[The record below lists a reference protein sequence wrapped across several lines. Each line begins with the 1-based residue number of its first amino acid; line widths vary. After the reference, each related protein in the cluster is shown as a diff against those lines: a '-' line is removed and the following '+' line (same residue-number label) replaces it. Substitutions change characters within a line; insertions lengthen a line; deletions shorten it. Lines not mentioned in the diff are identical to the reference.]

1 MMGTNRKLPF
11 GYKMEQGRVVV
22 DTGEATWVKHLF
34 EQYNLGVSIR
44 SLTNVMH
51 NSSVPYDGDRQWNIN
66 MVARILADERY
77 IGQGGYPA
85 ILDDNVFHTAMEKRN
100 KKAPAVQK
108 TEAQKL
114 LRRKCGCRITP
125 HIEHEV
131 LYLLNTLAGNPERI
145 VMPKPPNTKNQRL
158 DVLKSELDEILA
170 CLPVGEEKAREK
182 VLQIAAAMYEAIDPR
197 EYETLRMRK
206 LFSAE
211 APRSELDASLID
223 AVISAVLVG
232 GNGKVRIKLKN
243 DQTMEREE
251 HK

>member
-1 MMGTNRKLPF
+1 MGSNRKLPF
-11 GYKMEQGRVVV
+11 GYRMEQGRI
-22 DTGEATWVKHLF
+22 TRSPEESQWVAYIF
-34 EQYNLGVSIR
+34 NQYAQGASYQE
-44 SLTNVMH
+44 LTETMKRKG
-51 NSSVPYDGDRQWNIN
+51 VPYDGDKPWNKN
-66 MVARILADERY
+66 MIARILGNVRY
-77 IGQGGYPA
+77 CGCGGFPQ
-85 ILDDNVFHTAMEKRN
+85 IITLDAFAAAAEKRD
-100 KKAPAVQK
+100 KKVPTQQK

-131 LYLLNTLAGNPERI
+131 LYLLNTLAGNPDRI
-145 VMPKPPNTKNQRL
+145 VMPESPNAKNQRL
-158 DVLKSELDEILA
+158 DALKSELDEILA
-170 CLPVGEEKAREK
+170 CLPVDEAQAREK
-182 VLQIAAAMYEAIDPR
+182 VMEIAAAMYEAIDPR

-206 LFSAE
+206 LFAAE

-223 AVISAVLVG
+223 TVISAVLVD

>member
-1 MMGTNRKLPF
+1 MGTNRKLPF

-22 DTGEATWVKHLF
+22 NTGEATWVKYLF

-44 SLTNVMH
+44 FLTNVMH
-51 NSSVPYDGDRQWNIN
+51 NSSVPYDGDRRWNIN

-85 ILDDNVFHTAMEKRN
+85 ILDDTVFCTAMEKRN

-131 LYLLNTLAGNPERI
+131 LYLLNMLAGNPERI
-145 VMPKPPNTKNQRL
+145 VMPEHPNAKSQRL

-170 CLPVGEEKAREK
+170 CLPVDEAQTREK
-182 VLQIAAAMYEAIDPR
+182 VMEIAAAMYEAIDPR

-206 LFSAE
+206 LFAE
-211 APRSELDASLID
+211 ELPRSELDTSLID
-223 AVISAVLVG
+223 AVISAVLVD
-232 GNGKVRIKLKN
+232 GNGKVRIRLKN
-243 DQTMEREE
+243 DQIIERG
-251 HK
+251 KRK